1 MPMSCESVHSDS
13 KDSATAPKLRRHG
26 TRHHSQ
32 LQLPP
37 KSLMNSDRGT
47 TAAPCLLFSS
57 QTRNNTPCWFCHLHK
72 QQEFWGHLAS
82 VSFLFQAP
90 AVQLGNSTNTNP
102 FCLPSLAGLTL
113 LLLAGCNKVLVTHV
127 CVQV

>member
-57 QTRNNTPCWFCHLHK
+57 QTRNNTPCWFCK
-72 QQEFWGHLAS
+72 
-82 VSFLFQAP
+82 
-90 AVQLGNSTNTNP
+90 NS
-102 FCLPSLAGLTL
+102 GVTL
-113 LLLAGCNKVLVTHV
+113 LLFLFSSKLQQSSWGTLQIQIHSVCHPWLASPYYSLQDATRYLSLTCV
-127 CVQV
+127 CRSS